1 MSTIIIAAGGTPP
14 DKKEFL
20 DYAAVC
26 DMIIAADSG
35 ADWLSC
41 YGVTPNLLIG
51 DFDSAKKTVISAYQI
66 KGVKTI
72 TAKVEK
78 DETDLML
85 AAQYAVKSNAD
96 KVIIFGGTGRR
107 IDHLL
112 GNFQVMY
119 YLLKNNIRPIM
130 IDRETMIEMMTSG
143 KSVLVA
149 DIGATV
155 SIVPYGGDARV
166 TAESGGF
173 KYPLDNLLLPAD
185 SPVGISNITRRTK
198 ISLKITGTVLIIV
211 NR

>member
-130 IDRETMIEMMTSG
+130 IDLSLIHIYIRNCKTFSRKRYCRGM
-143 KSVLVA
+143 
-149 DIGATV
+149 
-155 SIVPYGGDARV
+155 R
-166 TAESGGF
+166 TAAGSFF
-173 KYPLDNLLLPAD
+173 K
-185 SPVGISNITRRTK
+185 GR
-198 ISLKITGTVLIIV
+198 G
-211 NR
+211 